1 MKIKVC
7 CEEMKDAII
16 DEFIDIDYDKK
27 SLIITAHNIE
37 ILYCPFCGDI
47 IEVDQMKDNCCVLE
61 KIVDFI
67 IKVGE
72 HCMKCEGKK

>member
-27 SLIITAHNIE
+27 SLIITTHNIE

-47 IEVDQMKDNCCVLE
+47 IEVD
-61 KIVDFI
+61 
-67 IKVGE
+67 
-72 HCMKCEGKK
+72 